1 MLFSWALDGDRTA
14 AMQMPSLKR
23 SVGLVSIVWAFAATL
38 SCGAESPPPAP
49 PPAPPA
55 SPAPTPM
62 AVGNEAAQ
70 ATASASPAA
79 APPEPAKPAQP
90 SPVAKYTGLSTPESV
105 LYDADRDRY
114 LVSNINGKPLDK
126 DNNGFISELS
136 PDGQVTN
143 LKWIE
148 GGKNKVKLDAPKG
161 LALANGVLY
170 AADITV
176 VRMFDVKSG
185 AAKGEIAIA
194 GSTFLNDLASSAD
207 GKIYV
212 SDSGLK
218 AGANGFE
225 PTGTDAVYVI
235 EKGKAKAIAK
245 SPDLGAPNGLLAT
258 DKGLVVVTFG
268 SGEVY
273 RLDEKGKKQD
283 VSKPPAGA
291 LDGVVAL
298 GDSLLV
304 SSWQAATIF
313 RGKLGGSF
321 EVALSGQKSPA
332 DIGYDTKRGRLL
344 VPHFLDDTVE
354 AYDLK

>member
-1 MLFSWALDGDRTA
+1 METSPMLR
-14 AMQMPSLKR
+14 SLGLA
-23 SVGLVSIVWAFAATL
+23 SLVSIAMASV
-38 SCGAESPPPAP
+38 SCGAETPTPAAPPAP
-49 PPAPPA
+49 PPSAAP
-55 SPAPTPM
+55 
-62 AVGNEAAQ
+62 VGAEAAQ
-70 ATASASPAA
+70 ATASASVPP
-79 APPEPAKPAQP
+79 APPEPAKPAGP
-90 SPVAKYTGLSTPESV
+90 SPVAKYTGLSTPETV
-105 LYDADRDRY
+105 LYDADSDRY

-126 DNNGFISELS
+126 DNNGFISVLS

-148 GGKNKVKLDAPKG
+148 GGKNKAKLDAPKG
-161 LALANGVLY
+161 LTLAKGLLY
-170 AADITV
+170 VADITM
-176 VRMFDVKSG
+176 VRMFDAKSG
-185 AAKGEIAIA
+185 APKGEIAIA
-194 GSTFLNDLASSAD
+194 GSTFLNGIAAGSD

-235 EKGKAKAIAK
+235 EKGKTKAIAK
-245 SPDLGAPNGLLAT
+245 SPDLGAPNGVLPT
-258 DKGLVVVTFG
+258 DKGVIVVTFG

-273 RLDEKGKKQD
+273 RLDDKGKKQD
-283 VSKPPAGA
+283 SSKPPAGA

-313 RGKLGGSF
+313 RGKLGGAF
-321 EVALSGQKSPA
+321 DVVLSEQKAPA
-332 DIGYDTKRGRLL
+332 GIGYDTKRGRVL

-354 AYDLK
+354 VYDLK